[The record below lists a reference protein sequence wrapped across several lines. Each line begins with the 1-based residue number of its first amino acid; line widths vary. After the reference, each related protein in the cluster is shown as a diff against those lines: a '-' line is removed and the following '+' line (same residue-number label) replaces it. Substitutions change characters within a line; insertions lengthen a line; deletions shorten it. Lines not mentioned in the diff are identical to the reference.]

1 LALLQASAPVLL
13 LAHEP
18 VEPKEPP
25 ISITVKGAPR
35 EPLTASSTLVLAEE
49 FERVPRRSAEDA
61 LSLVPG
67 VTLVQHGSEGK
78 GYQFLVRG
86 FDAAH
91 GADFEVSVDGM
102 PLNEW
107 SNVHAQGYLDLGF
120 VIPELVSSVRVT
132 KGPFTLGQGAFA
144 MAGSASYHLGVAP
157 EDRGLRAAYTMGST
171 NRQRGLVTYS
181 PHDGDGHEF
190 IASETLHDEGFG
202 SRRGVSKGTVLAR
215 SELVHSERYG
225 NLSLLSGGYLARFE
239 LPGALRADH
248 LDAGLVQFRDSY
260 TQSSRGASM
269 RALTALAYEKHH
281 GPHSVHGMAYT
292 GLRRLEVY
300 ENFTGYLLHPSDGD
314 FRAQHQDTLNF
325 GLALSL
331 TSRLLPVLVANLSLG
346 VTGGALEQQQWHVD
360 AADQPLATERN
371 LSAVQALTHAAAGI
385 TFEPVEG
392 VRLDA
397 GVRLDVAHVSVDDE
411 LIGGERSAG
420 TLAAVSPRTIVQW
433 QALSG
438 LRLLAAYGRGFRP
451 PEARA
456 FSAFEP
462 AQVGVSEE
470 RFEGGEPAMT
480 TSDSFEIGARCRV
493 SQRLLAQASAFAT
506 LIARESV
513 YDHVSGVNVELN
525 ATRRLG
531 AELALRS
538 PLTHYLT
545 ISADATLVDA
555 RFRDSGSPVPLAPT
569 LFGSARALLGEG
581 HGPRGGV
588 RLLAVA
594 PRPLP
599 HGAESSTLIQLDLTA
614 GYFWEHWRVEL
625 ELENLLNQARR
636 DGEYHFASQ
645 WQRNTPASSLPSLHY
660 VAGPPFN
667 ARLTVSAVF

>member
-1 LALLQASAPVLL
+1 
-13 LAHEP
+13 
-18 VEPKEPP
+18 
-25 ISITVKGAPR
+25 VKGAPR

-49 FERVPRRSAEDA
+49 FERMPRRSAEDA
-61 LSLVPG
+61 LRLVPG

-120 VIPELVSSVRVT
+120 IIPELVSSVRVT

-144 MAGSASYHLGVAP
+144 MAGSASYHLGVAQ
-157 EDRGLRAAYTMGST
+157 EDRGLRAAYTIGSS

-202 SRRGVSKGTVLAR
+202 SRRGVSKGAVLAR
-215 SELVHSERYG
+215 SELLHSERYG
-225 NLSLLSGGYLARFE
+225 KLSLLSGGYLARFE
-239 LPGALRADH
+239 LPGALRADD
-248 LDAGLVQFRDSY
+248 LDAGLVHFRDSY

-269 RALTALAYEKHH
+269 RALTALAYEKREGQH
-281 GPHSVHGMAYT
+281 GVRGIAYA

-300 ENFTGYLLHPSDGD
+300 ENFTGYLLYPSEGD
-314 FRAQHQDTLNF
+314 FRSQHQDTLNF
-325 GLALSL
+325 GLGLSL
-331 TSRLLPVLVANLSLG
+331 TSRLLPVLVVNLSLG
-346 VTGGALEQQQWHVD
+346 VTGDALEQQQWHVD
-360 AADQPLATERN
+360 AVDQPLAAERD
-371 LSAVQALTHAAAGI
+371 LSAFQALTHAAAGI
-385 TFEPVEG
+385 TLEPLEA

-397 GVRLDVAHVSVDDE
+397 GARLDVAHVRVADQ
-411 LIGGERSAG
+411 LVGGERSSG
-420 TLAAVSPRTIVQW
+420 TLAVVSPRTSLQW
-433 QALSG
+433 QALPG

-456 FSAFEP
+456 FSAFDP
-462 AQVGVSEE
+462 AQLGLSEE
-470 RFEGGEPAMT
+470 RFEGGEAAMT
-480 TSDSFEIGARCRV
+480 TSDSFEIGARYLV
-493 SQRLLAQASAFAT
+493 SQRLSTQLSAFAT
-506 LIARESV
+506 FIARESV
-513 YDHVSGVNVELN
+513 YDHVSGLNVDLN
-525 ATRRLG
+525 GTRRLG

-555 RFRDSGSPVPLAPT
+555 RFRGSGSPVPLAPT
-569 LFGSARALLGEG
+569 LFGSARAVLGKERG
-581 HGPRGGV
+581 ARGGV
-588 RLLAVA
+588 RLSAVA

-599 HGAESSTLIQLDLTA
+599 HDARSSTLTQLDLTA

-636 DGEYHFASQ
+636 DGEYHFASH
-645 WQRNTPASSLPSLHY
+645 WQRGTPASSLPALHY
-660 VAGPPFN
+660 SAGPPFN
-667 ARLTVSAVF
+667 ARLMVSAVF